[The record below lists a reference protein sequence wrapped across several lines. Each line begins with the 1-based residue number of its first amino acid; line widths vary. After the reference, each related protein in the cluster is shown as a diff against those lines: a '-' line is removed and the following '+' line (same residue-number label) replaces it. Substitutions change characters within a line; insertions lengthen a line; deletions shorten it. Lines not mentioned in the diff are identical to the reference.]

1 MAGDLPDWTTQLAS
15 GAVLLGKLYPTFS
28 LSSVAELLLDP
39 VPAGVTGIS
48 VLVLNSFASGDEVV
62 SVQAV
67 GQTSG
72 IDYIVGQGTKSLA
85 LLVGAE
91 YVGTVPG
98 QAEPVLV
105 SVSFQVPAADT
116 VLVGLVVGWLGNTLV
131 HPQNDPQQPLYTQG
145 PTAQAGQGGH
155 ATDAIV
161 TGPYAY
167 DWQGGVGGA
176 PAADIDMVVAGLR
189 ALLQNGAAAPTFDEL
204 VGGIYGQSGKS
215 VQVLPETP
223 HYRGNVNS
231 ASMASGTSATLLGTP
246 PSGTS
251 WRLRKFH
258 LNVNQVVSVGVLAVI
273 DSSGEQFMNIEA
285 SGSDVGPWNFD
296 FEGMAAT
303 AGASVEIK
311 NTGNATLSRVSAVL
325 TADAY

>member
-204 VGGIYGQSGKS
+204 VGGTFGPSGKS
-215 VQVLPETP
+215 VQTRREAPQLNVV
-223 HYRGNVNS
+223 VNS
-231 ASMASGTSATLLGTP
+231 TLAADAATTLIAAVAGQ
-246 PSGTS
+246 SI
-251 WRLRKFH
+251 RLRRVQ
-258 LNVNQVVSVGVLAVI
+258 LQTSTAQQIVLRSVAGGGTLYWVGQPGA
-273 DSSGEQFMNIEA
+273 G
-285 SGSDVGPWNFD
+285 GSTPDLD
-296 FEGMAAT
+296 FEGWALAADT
-303 AGASVEIK
+303 PLVLQNVGGSAASV
-311 NTGNATLSRVSAVL
+311 TGRI
-325 TADAY
+325 TADQF